1 MPEALTVTCGPW
13 MWRPPLSPGS
23 RRPPPSFT
31 DRALP
36 PSFLVAPAWT
46 GAGMAGAGG
55 RGRRGEEGGQGAALP
70 SPLLSPGP
78 WEPGLRGG
86 GGGPQTGNASLG
98 SYCRRQGAGG
108 RGLGRVSRAGGEG
121 AGERPCMGMGHTMT
135 HAHVCVTQASHVWSP
150 PCPQGPLPGP
160 GRGPPPRPS
169 WKPLEARVL
178 SPGSGWSLGS
188 WLSD

>member
-13 MWRPPLSPGS
+13 MWRPPLSHGS
-23 RRPPPSFT
+23 RHPPPSFT

-46 GAGMAGAGG
+46 GTGD
-55 RGRRGEEGGQGAALP
+55 
-70 SPLLSPGP
+70 
-78 WEPGLRGG
+78 GG
-86 GGGPQTGNASLG
+86 GGGAGERRRGRGLPSLHLCSARGPGNLG
-98 SYCRRQGAGG
+98 LEGEEAAPKQEMLLWAPTAGGRVPGG